1 MSYSFGIGMMLI
13 LIGLVG
19 IVCVFGLF
27 GFFMLCGDV
36 LENGEE

>member
-27 GFFMLCGDV
+27 GLFMLCGDV